1 MVLCPACSSSRIRS
15 DYKPAPLALRLFGIR
30 ALLCDHC
37 NHQFKAFSLRA
48 PKSRARRHSHR
59 QADVSNP
66 VPVVNVDYLNGE
78 VVEAGQLTPAPQS
91 DQPRRFTI
99 DLEALRIQSAVQEE
113 VNGAIVVDQI
123 SPVRRDL
130 RTEITKLYAQGA
142 KDPARQNGSAPNPS
156 SSDLPACASCGSLN
170 VRRRHRKL
178 VERVAF
184 SVTDHK
190 AFICRSCGE
199 SFYARTGDGDR
210 REPGAIGAP
219 EALR

>member
-1 MVLCPACSSSRIRS
+1 
-15 DYKPAPLALRLFGIR
+15 LALRLFGIR

-48 PKSRARRHSHR
+48 PKSRAPRYSHR
-59 QADVSNP
+59 QAHVSNP
-66 VPVVNVDYLNGE
+66 APVVNMDYLNSE
-78 VVEAGQLTPAPQS
+78 VVEAGQLTPMTQS

-99 DLEALRIQSAVQEE
+99 DMEALRLHSAAQEE

-142 KDPARQNGSAPNPS
+142 KNPARQIGPAPNHS

-170 VRRRHRKL
+170 VKRRHRKL
-178 VERVAF
+178 MERVAF
-184 SVTDHK
+184 SATDHK
-190 AFICRSCGE
+190 AFICRSCGQ
-199 SFYARTGDGDR
+199 SFYARTDDGAS

>member
-1 MVLCPACSSSRIRS
+1 
-15 DYKPAPLALRLFGIR
+15 LALRLFGVR

-48 PKSRARRHSHR
+48 PKSRTSRHSNR
-59 QADVSNP
+59 NGSGFNPAPIADTN
-66 VPVVNVDYLNGE
+66 YLNGE
-78 VVEAGQLTPAPQS
+78 VVEAGQLQPA
-91 DQPRRFTI
+91 QPRRFTI
-99 DLEALRIQSAVQEE
+99 DLEALRLQSAVQEE

-123 SPVRRDL
+123 SPVRSDL

-142 KDPARQNGSAPNPS
+142 KALPGQNGSAPNHSP
-156 SSDLPACASCGSLN
+156 SDLPACASCGSFN
-170 VRRRHRKL
+170 VKRRRRKL
-178 VERVAF
+178 IERVAF

-190 AFICRSCGE
+190 AFTCCSCGE
-199 SFYARTGDGDR
+199 SFYARADNGDN